1 VAGWALNE
9 LDGAARRAMRDWAA
23 SHLARGGALLVVE
36 PLAGSTVPWW
46 EEWRRALEPAGC
58 VDGSLKVEAP
68 RLEPIERLDRASGL
82 DHRVLGAR
90 WLAGPVAAGPPEDKC

>member
-1 VAGWALNE
+1 
-9 LDGAARRAMRDWAA
+9 
-23 SHLARGGALLVVE
+23 
-36 PLAGSTVPWW
+36 
-46 EEWRRALEPAGC
+46 